1 MRGESHSSRR
11 TLRSSKAP
19 NNPHT
24 QCPPGTYADTSGAP
38 DYQGGATEYG
48 VNADGTPTIFA
59 GRRTA
64 SGTIFNPWGYT
75 AATIQGPPGA
85 RWTIP
90 KNTFLN
96 VVSANNPA
104 ANVVVQVTDTGILG
118 PGDVIDLSA
127 AAMQTLTGKAFN
139 SVPVKMYTCRAR

>member
-1 MRGESHSSRR
+1 VI
-11 TLRSSKAP
+11 AP
-19 NNPHT
+19 NNTHT
-24 QCPPGTYADTSGAP
+24 QCPPGTHANTSGTP

-48 VNADGTPTIFA
+48 VNADGSPTRFA
-59 GRRTA
+59 GRITA
-64 SGTIFNPWGYT
+64 SGSIFDPWGYT

-96 VVSANNPA
+96 VVSANSPT
-104 ANVVVQVTDTGILG
+104 ANVVVQITDTGTLG

-127 AAMQTLTGKAFN
+127 GAMKTLTGKAFN
-139 SVPVKMYTCRAR
+139 SVPVNIYACRPD